1 MMSDMKNEHIPISN
15 ELTENLKQIGMDLTQ
30 EQLDEIFADEEKSRI
45 FFTVVLFCLAT
56 GKNIHELGEIVGDEE
71 CS

>member
-1 MMSDMKNEHIPISN
+1 MSDSKNEHVPISN

-71 CS
+71 

>member
-1 MMSDMKNEHIPISN
+1 MDSKN

>member
-1 MMSDMKNEHIPISN
+1 MSDSKNELI
-15 ELTENLKQIGMDLTQ
+15 ENLKQIGMDLTQ

-56 GKNIHELGEIVGDEE
+56 GKNIHELGEIVGDKE

>member
-1 MMSDMKNEHIPISN
+1 MSDSKNEHAPICN

-30 EQLDEIFADEEKSRI
+30 EQLDEIFANEEKSRF
-45 FFTVVLFCLAT
+45 FFTIVLFCLAT
-56 GKNIHELGEIVGDEE
+56 GKNIRELGEIVGDEE

>member
-1 MMSDMKNEHIPISN
+1 MDSKNEHVPISN

-30 EQLDEIFADEEKSRI
+30 EQLDEIFADEEKSRT
-45 FFTVVLFCLAT
+45 FFAIVLFCLAT
-56 GKNIHELGEIVGDEE
+56 GKNIHELGEIVGDKE

>member
-1 MMSDMKNEHIPISN
+1 MADMKNEHVPISN

-30 EQLDEIFADEEKSRI
+30 EQLDEIFADDEKSRI
-45 FFTVVLFCLAT
+45 FFTIVLFCLAT

>member
-1 MMSDMKNEHIPISN
+1 MSDSKNEHVPISN

-45 FFTVVLFCLAT
+45 LFTVILFCLAT
-56 GKNIHELGEIVGDEE
+56 GKNIHELCEIVGDEE
-71 CS
+71 CF

>member
-1 MMSDMKNEHIPISN
+1 MSDSKNEHFPISN

-45 FFTVVLFCLAT
+45 FFIVVLFCLVT

>member
-1 MMSDMKNEHIPISN
+1 MDSKNERVPISN

-30 EQLDEIFADEEKSRI
+30 EQLDEIFADEEKSRT

-56 GKNIHELGEIVGDEE
+56 GKDIHELGEIVGDDE

>member
-1 MMSDMKNEHIPISN
+1 MDSKN

-30 EQLDEIFADEEKSRI
+30 EQLDEIFADEEKSRA
-45 FFTVVLFCLAT
+45 FFMVVFFCLT
-56 GKNIHELGEIVGDEE
+56 MGKDIHELGEIVGDEE

>member
-1 MMSDMKNEHIPISN
+1 MSDSKNELI
-15 ELTENLKQIGMDLTQ
+15 ENLKQIGMDLTQ

-56 GKNIHELGEIVGDEE
+56 GKNIHELGEIVGDGDE
-71 CS
+71 

>member
-1 MMSDMKNEHIPISN
+1 MSDSKN

-56 GKNIHELGEIVGDEE
+56 GKNVCELGEIVGDEE

>member
-1 MMSDMKNEHIPISN
+1 MADMKN

-30 EQLDEIFADEEKSRI
+30 EQLDEIFADEEKSRT
-45 FFTVVLFCLAT
+45 FFTIVLFCLAT

>member
-1 MMSDMKNEHIPISN
+1 MSDSKN

-30 EQLDEIFADEEKSRI
+30 EQLDEIFADEEKSRV
-45 FFTVVLFCLAT
+45 FFTIVLFCLAT
-56 GKNIHELGEIVGDEE
+56 GKNIHELGEIVGDKE

>member
-1 MMSDMKNEHIPISN
+1 MSDSKN

-45 FFTVVLFCLAT
+45 FFTIVLFCLAT
-56 GKNIHELGEIVGDEE
+56 GKNIHELGEIVGDEK

>member
-1 MMSDMKNEHIPISN
+1 MSDSKNEHVPISN
-15 ELTENLKQIGMDLTQ
+15 ELTENLKQIGMDITQ

-56 GKNIHELGEIVGDEE
+56 GKNVYELGEIVGERE

>member
-1 MMSDMKNEHIPISN
+1 MSDSKNEHVPISN
-15 ELTENLKQIGMDLTQ
+15 ELTESLKTIGMDLTQ
-30 EQLDEIFADEEKSRI
+30 EQLDEIFADEEKSRT

-56 GKNIHELGEIVGDEE
+56 GKNIYELGEIVGDKE

>member
-1 MMSDMKNEHIPISN
+1 MSDSKNEHVPISN
-15 ELTENLKQIGMDLTQ
+15 ELTESLKKIGADFTQ
-30 EQLDEIFADEEKSRI
+30 EQLDEIFADEEKSRT

-56 GKNIHELGEIVGDEE
+56 GKNIHELGEIVGGAE

>member
-1 MMSDMKNEHIPISN
+1 MDLKNEHVPISN

-30 EQLDEIFADEEKSRI
+30 EQLDEIFADEEKSRT
-45 FFTVVLFCLAT
+45 FFTVILFCLAT
-56 GKNIHELGEIVGDEE
+56 GKNVYELGEIVGDEE

>member
-1 MMSDMKNEHIPISN
+1 MSDTKN
-15 ELTENLKQIGMDLTQ
+15 ELTENLKRIGMDLTQ

-56 GKNIHELGEIVGDEE
+56 GKNIHELGEIVGDKE

>member
-1 MMSDMKNEHIPISN
+1 MSDMKNEHVPISN
-15 ELTENLKQIGMDLTQ
+15 ELIESLKQIGADFTQ
-30 EQLDEIFADEEKSRI
+30 EQLDEIFADGEKSRI
-45 FFTVVLFCLAT
+45 FFTVVLFCLVT

>member
-1 MMSDMKNEHIPISN
+1 MSDSKNEHFPISN

-30 EQLDEIFADEEKSRI
+30 EQLDEIFADEEKSRT
-45 FFTVVLFCLAT
+45 FFTVILFCLAT
-56 GKNIHELGEIVGDEE
+56 GKNVYELGEIVGDNE